1 MSVSTWSKFTRA
13 TGAATVVLCLS
24 FASRAAFADDF
35 PEVAPAP
42 TTGLYPSAADGGPP
56 IGEPPRQASPSLQA
70 PLAEPAPATSEP
82 RARPPEPDSTSSR
95 PPVHLVPLPPKAPD
109 ETDPNARTT
118 EWAALPVIGGG
129 SDIGVLFGATV
140 VVTRLGDG
148 VRPYLWQLDAIA
160 STSVKSGPRGAEF
173 VQQGWGGRLDVPRI
187 FGSRLRYQFGA
198 FYTRTV
204 NELYFGLGNSAVPDA
219 NTVSTGDLAKN
230 QYVNEEL
237 RIRNVLRFPIV
248 DEGGRAGPPP
258 GQVNETWTGQV
269 GLQVRA
275 LHAQPYSGSALERD
289 FAAKTPSG
297 APYAYGGGLQ
307 GVIVPSVGMLYDTRN
322 REILTSKGSFHELS
336 LRVASVFPDT
346 ASTYGGAH
354 LTLRNYTTL
363 PGDIILATRVVVDA
377 TAGHVPVFDLSQYG
391 SFTPSAAIGG
401 DDGIRG
407 VPAALYYGRLKALTN
422 IELRRMLFGV
432 HPFGASLEFG
442 LDAFFDAGRV
452 WMNYSFDDP
461 RDGKAAGIKMGA
473 GGGILVLWGQAALFR
488 AEIAYSPDAN
498 IANPGFPAA
507 IYLADDV
514 IF

>member
-1 MSVSTWSKFTRA
+1 MA
-13 TGAATVVLCLS
+13 
-24 FASRAAFADDF
+24 
-35 PEVAPAP
+35 
-42 TTGLYPSAADGGPP
+42 
-56 IGEPPRQASPSLQA
+56 EPPRPPIHVVA
-70 PLAEPAPATSEP
+70 P
-82 RARPPEPDSTSSR
+82 
-95 PPVHLVPLPPKAPD
+95 PPKAPD
-109 ETDPNARTT
+109 EVDPDARKT
-118 EWAALPVIGGG
+118 EWAALPVVGGG

-148 VRPYLWQLDAIA
+148 VKPYLWQLDAIA

-187 FGSRLRYQFGA
+187 FGSRLRYHFGA

-204 NELYFGLGNSAVPDA
+204 NELYFGLGNAAVPDA
-219 NTVSTGDLAKN
+219 STIDTADLAKN

-237 RIRNVLRFPIV
+237 RIRNLLRFPLV

-269 GLQVRA
+269 GLQIRA
-275 LHAQPYSGSALERD
+275 LHAQPYPGSALDRD
-289 FAAKTPSG
+289 FNQKTPSG
-297 APYAYGGGLQ
+297 APYAYGSGLQ
-307 GVIVPSVGMLYDTRN
+307 GVIVPSFGVLYDTRN

-336 LRVASVFPDT
+336 LRVGSVFPDT

-354 LTLRNYTTL
+354 LTLRHYTTL
-363 PGDIILATRVVVDA
+363 PGDVIFATRVVVDA
-377 TAGHVPVFDLSQYG
+377 MAGHVPVFDLSQYG

-407 VPAALYYGRLKALTN
+407 VPAALYYGRLKTLTN
-422 IELRRMLFGV
+422 FELRRMLFGV

-452 WMNYSFDDP
+452 WMNYAFDDP
-461 RDGKAAGIKMGA
+461 RDGKAAGIKIGA

>member
-1 MSVSTWSKFTRA
+1 MFFRSTISRA
-13 TGAATVVLCLS
+13 KGAAAVFLCLS
-24 FASRAAFADDF
+24 FASATAVADEAPEVTKAPGASPPSPVVSDGGLPSEPASPRAA
-35 PEVAPAP
+35 AP
-42 TTGLYPSAADGGPP
+42 
-56 IGEPPRQASPSLQA
+56 SP
-70 PLAEPAPATSEP
+70 EPAPDPATPAVE
-82 RARPPEPDSTSSR
+82 RPAAPEPT
-95 PPVHLVPLPPKAPD
+95 VHVVAPPPKPAD
-109 ETDPNARTT
+109 ENDPSARKT

-148 VRPYLWQLDAIA
+148 VKPYLWQLDAIA

-204 NELYFGLGNSAVPDA
+204 NELYFGLGNAAVPDA
-219 NTVSTGDLAKN
+219 STVGTDDLAKN

-237 RIRNVLRFPIV
+237 RIRNVLRFPLV

-269 GLQVRA
+269 GLQIRA
-275 LHAQPYSGSALERD
+275 LHAQPYPGSALESD
-289 FAAKTPSG
+289 FAKKTPSG
-297 APYAYGGGLQ
+297 SPYAYGSGLQ
-307 GVIVPSVGMLYDTRN
+307 GVIVPSFGVLYDTRN

-336 LRVASVFPDT
+336 LRVGSVFPDT

-354 LTLRNYTTL
+354 LTLRHYTTL
-363 PGDIILATRVVVDA
+363 PGDVILATRVVVDA
-377 TAGHVPVFDLSQYG
+377 MAGHVPVFDLSQYG

-432 HPFGASLEFG
+432 HPFGASLELG

-452 WMNYSFDDP
+452 WMNYAFDDP